1 MLVFERMFITFQMYV
16 NELPPP
22 VHLPAPV
29 HSHCLREPAQLQSIR
44 VLYVLVFRFVGDVV
58 NVIQFDVTSATFQ
71 FN

>member
-1 MLVFERMFITFQMYV
+1 MSTNFQ
-16 NELPPP
+16 LPFT
-22 VHLPAPV
+22 VLPAPV

-58 NVIQFDVTSATFQ
+58 NVIDVTSATFQ